1 MAINASLGWI
11 LPMMPVLLASAG
23 LIGLVGY
30 GIAGM
35 LHASTLVRVALTDHT
50 AKAVK
55 AAPSTANTASRTSK
69 SCGGESPGFMHNYN
83 HKRRYSKIGHVSPI
97 DFELSSTTAVRAA

>member
-35 LHASTLVRVALTDHT
+35 LHASTLVRVALAVLGAALT
-50 AKAVK
+50 ALAVWS
-55 AAPSTANTASRTSK
+55 AHSFANLEELRRGIAW
-69 SCGGESPGFMHNYN
+69 FMHNYN